1 MYASVTPPNQSLQQ
15 TGHPP
20 RDRLHQED
28 LQCRCRRVGVAG
40 PQLSSTVRCTMKAI
54 ATLSRWAGAI
64 TLVALLGW
72 SAASHWYSVT
82 WMSKPTPELYQYVV
96 GSGYG
101 IVYVHYVHTPAWIGG
116 TARFHRLPGFRRHS
130 VSFRWWFRFIDSAP
144 PPFTGIE
151 IPLWAPILVLAV
163 LCGYMWWGR
172 VRRVPGTCSRCGYP
186 AGSSPACSEC
196 GHPLSP
202 AAQPRGT

>member
-1 MYASVTPPNQSLQQ
+1 
-15 TGHPP
+15 
-20 RDRLHQED
+20 
-28 LQCRCRRVGVAG
+28 
-40 PQLSSTVRCTMKAI
+40 MKAL
-54 ATLSRWAGAI
+54 ATLSRWASAI
-64 TLVALLGW
+64 ALAALLGW
-72 SAASHWYSVT
+72 SAASRWYSVT

-116 TARFHRLPGFRRHS
+116 NARFHRPPGFRRHS
-130 VSFRWWFRFIDSAP
+130 GASFRWWFRFIDSAP

-151 IPLWAPILVLAV
+151 IPLWAPTLVLAV
-163 LCGYMWWGR
+163 LCGYMWSAR

-196 GHPLSP
+196 GYPLSP
-202 AAQPRGT
+202 TAQTRGT